1 MASDTALELHQV
13 KGLLT
18 KVMRML
24 FPLEFRIDSL
34 ANLTNALPFRFPFA
48 NGEVVHLPE
57 SVDGL
62 GSHDDC
68 FDYYLMLAAHLAGRH
83 EFGTYDI
90 RLADLAGFEE
100 RGEVGLEALSAFIW
114 SFPDPQLAS
123 ALMRLCEAARV
134 DAAIA

>member
-90 RLADLAGFEE
+90 RSLT
-100 RGEVGLEALSAFIW
+100 S
-114 SFPDPQLAS
+114 LAS
-123 ALMRLCEAARV
+123 KSAAKLVWKRSRRSSGPFPTRSWPAL
-134 DAAIA
+134 